1 MSAATPSVRA
11 VFAALEHEGRVAA
24 NWPERAIAALAAE
37 ADAPPWYVRVL
48 VGFGAW
54 LASLL
59 LIAFVVM
66 SVTDS
71 ESEMVAVGGV
81 MMVAALGARFASGHD
96 FVAQA
101 ALAVSLAG
109 QALLAFGLMR
119 HGTSTVLWTVI
130 GCQAVLALVFPDRIH
145 RFLSVLVAVSAAVVL
160 LYYLKLQAGI
170 PVLALALAAGFLGL
184 QARQGFFIARGLAPR
199 ARPLAFGLLVAMLG
213 CVLLSTVYVLPELM
227 WRRDFSFYPRPW
239 LSSLGFGVLLVLL
252 EWRLANT
259 TLRDAPVATRASFV
273 GASVLIVAASLP
285 APGIAASLMVMLAG
299 VIHAERIVVGIGIG
313 FFAVFLAAYFYG
325 IEISLLAKS
334 ATLTTTGLAVLALRH
349 VLMPRLAARAE
360 ETDA

>member
-71 ESEMVAVGGV
+71 ESPMVAVGGV

-130 GCQAVLALVFPDRIH
+130 GCQAALALVFPDRIH

-184 QARQGFFIARGLAPR
+184 QARQGFFIARGLAP
-199 ARPLAFGLLVAMLG
+199 ARVRSPSA
-213 CVLLSTVYVLPELM
+213 CWWQCS
-227 WRRDFSFYPRPW
+227 
-239 LSSLGFGVLLVLL
+239 
-252 EWRLANT
+252 
-259 TLRDAPVATRASFV
+259 
-273 GASVLIVAASLP
+273 AASCSP
-285 APGIAASLMVMLAG
+285 PSTCC
-299 VIHAERIVVGIGIG
+299 RN
-313 FFAVFLAAYFYG
+313 
-325 IEISLLAKS
+325 
-334 ATLTTTGLAVLALRH
+334 
-349 VLMPRLAARAE
+349 
-360 ETDA
+360 